1 MSEKLQLCFNPVN
14 SAGLQTPSERTL
26 IQKHVYFQNHP
37 RIGRFILC
45 LRNQIHE
52 PRCDGDRMNNIN
64 STCLITKQSISY
76 YENKVRS
83 CGKIIERTFLK
94 FRDCIG
100 IQSRSVSPR
109 GQISANRFLASGA
122 TTFICN
128 F

>member
-1 MSEKLQLCFNPVN
+1 MSKKLQLCFNPVN
-14 SAGLQTPSERTL
+14 SAGLQTPSESPL
-26 IQKHVYFQNHP
+26 NQNPVYFEHLP
-37 RIGRFILC
+37 RIGRISVY

-52 PRCDGDRMNNIN
+52 PRCDGDRMNTIN
-64 STCLITKQSISY
+64 AKCLTTKQSISY

-100 IQSRSVSPR
+100 IQSRGVSPR
-109 GQISANRFLASGA
+109 GQLSANRFLASGA
-122 TTFICN
+122 TTFRCN

>member
-1 MSEKLQLCFNPVN
+1 MSKKLQLCFNPVN
-14 SAGLQTPSERTL
+14 SAGLQTPSESPL
-26 IQKHVYFQNHP
+26 NQNPVYFEHLP
-37 RIGRFILC
+37 RIGRISVY

-52 PRCDGDRMNNIN
+52 PRCDGDRMNTIN
-64 STCLITKQSISY
+64 AKCLTTKQSISY

-109 GQISANRFLASGA
+109 GQLSANRFLASGA
-122 TTFICN
+122 TTFRCN

>member
-1 MSEKLQLCFNPVN
+1 MSKKLQLCFDPVN
-14 SAGLQTPSERTL
+14 SAGLQTPSESPL
-26 IQKHVYFQNHP
+26 NQNPVYFEHLP
-37 RIGRFILC
+37 RIGRIILY

-52 PRCDGDRMNNIN
+52 PGCDGDRMKTIN
-64 STCLITKQSISY
+64 ATFLTTNQTISY

-100 IQSRSVSPR
+100 IQSRGVSPR
-109 GQISANRFLASGA
+109 GQLSANRFLASGA
-122 TTFICN
+122 TTFRCN